1 MENITNSTN
10 RRDAIQQLFALTMG
24 TSLIGLSA
32 CNNNKTAEPVAAV
45 ATNEK
50 TVIPCKP
57 LNIPPPDTALEAPAG
72 LNIRIRVRS
81 TQTSN
86 QFACA
91 EVLVM
96 PKTMGPA
103 PHYHKEL
110 DEVMFVQKGIASVMV
125 GDEVHEVKAGGWHIR
140 PRNIPHTFWNAQDEN
155 LVFFDMYF
163 NQNFEDFL
171 EELFQKIVPDMMDKK
186 IPRNDPAF
194 VKRLND
200 LYSKYGMVAFPEQRQ
215 PIIDKYGLKG

>member
-1 MENITNSTN
+1 MNVLTESTN
-10 RRDAIQQLFALTMG
+10 RRDALQQLLALTLS
-24 TSLIGLSA
+24 TSLLGLSS
-32 CNNNKTAEPVAAV
+32 CSDEKTAEPLSQAAT
-45 ATNEK
+45 TNK

-57 LNIPPPDTALEAPAG
+57 LSIPPPELPLEAPAG

-86 QFACA
+86 QFGCA
-91 EVLVM
+91 EVLVL

-110 DEVMFVQKGIASVMV
+110 DEVMFVQKGTASVMV
-125 GDEVHEVKAGGWHIR
+125 GDEVYEVKAGGWHIR
-140 PRNIPHTFWNAQDEN
+140 PRNIPHTFWNGQEEP
-155 LVFFDMYF
+155 LHFFDMFF

-171 EELFQKIVPDMMDKK
+171 EELSQKIIPEMMQKK
-186 IPRNDPAF
+186 IARNDPEY
-194 VKRLND
+194 VKRLSE
-200 LYSKYGMVAFPEQRQ
+200 LYSKFDIVAFPEQRQ

>member
-1 MENITNSTN
+1 MENSTHSTN
-10 RRDAIQQLFALTMG
+10 RRNAIQQLFALTMG
-24 TSLIGLSA
+24 TSLIGLSS
-32 CNNNKTAEPVAAV
+32 CNNNKTAEPATDV
-45 ATNEK
+45 ATGKK

-57 LNIPPPDTALEAPAG
+57 LNIPPPDTPLEAPAG
-72 LNIRIRVRS
+72 LNIRVRVRS

-91 EVLVM
+91 EILVM

-110 DEVMFVQKGIASVMV
+110 DEVMFVQKGVASVMV
-125 GDEVHEVKAGGWHIR
+125 GDEVHEVKTGGWHIR
-140 PRNIPHTFWNAQDEN
+140 PRNIPHTFWNAQEEP

-171 EELFQKIVPDMMDKK
+171 EELSQKIIPEMMEKK
-186 IPRNDPAF
+186 IARNDP
-194 VKRLND
+194 VYVNRLNE
-200 LYSKYGMVAFPEQRQ
+200 LYAKFGIVAFPEQRQ
-215 PIIDKYGLKG
+215 PIMDKYGLKG

>member
-1 MENITNSTN
+1 MEKFTNSTN
-10 RRDAIQQLFALTMG
+10 RRDALQQLLALTIG
-24 TSLIGLSA
+24 GSLLGLNSCNDPKTSA
-32 CNNNKTAEPVAAV
+32 PVSENASTKKA
-45 ATNEK
+45 
-50 TVIPCKP
+50 VIPCKP
-57 LNIPPPDTALEAPAG
+57 LNIAPPDGPLEAPAG
-72 LNIRIRVRS
+72 LNMRIRVRS

-171 EELFQKIVPDMMDKK
+171 EELFQKIVPEMMEKK
-186 IPRNDPAF
+186 IPRNDPSFA
-194 VKRLND
+194 KRLND